1 MRNFFRNS
9 KGEEKSESKFESKP
23 DTGSEISVIR
33 SSGGLM
39 QKENKMIS
47 ITLKSKT
54 ETIDSLLKKIPGVI

>member
-1 MRNFFRNS
+1 MRNFFRKPN
-9 KGEEKSESKFESKP
+9 EQPKSNTIFDTKF
-23 DTGSEISVIR
+23 DTGSEISVVR

>member
-1 MRNFFRNS
+1 MRNFFKNT
-9 KGEEKSESKFESKP
+9 KEKPKSEIKL
-23 DTGSEISVIR
+23 DTGSEISVVR

-54 ETIDSLLKKIPGVI
+54 ESIDSLLKKIPGVI

>member
-1 MRNFFRNS
+1 MINFFRNT
-9 KGEEKSESKFESKP
+9 KEIPKSEIKF
-23 DTGSEISVIR
+23 DTGSEISVVR

-39 QKENKMIS
+39 QKENRMIS